1 MIQKNDS
8 IIWFW
13 NDYKDMFIYLYVW
26 ISTCML
32 LWIKPHFVRMEEAGL
47 DNGASHPTVLH
58 LATMAIQ
65 TARFWKKKHVL
76 KNARIWIHTH
86 VCAHVSSCII
96 ISVHQI
102 MFLVYTEYQYA
113 RTYPY
118 HGKIIPTSHSIVGVK
133 KHTIGQSAQQQNP
146 TNSYTV

>member
-1 MIQKNDS
+1 
-8 IIWFW
+8 
-13 NDYKDMFIYLYVW
+13 
-26 ISTCML
+26 
-32 LWIKPHFVRMEEAGL
+32 
-47 DNGASHPTVLH
+47 
-58 LATMAIQ
+58 
-65 TARFWKKKHVL
+65 
-76 KNARIWIHTH
+76 
-86 VCAHVSSCII
+86 
-96 ISVHQI
+96 